1 MVTLMADGGVDL
13 LAVGPHPDDVEL
25 FCGGILIRMA
35 DLGHTTAVL
44 DLTEGERASNGDV
57 ATRRAEAAAAAKV
70 LGLSVRENLGLP
82 DTWLS
87 PWSGHDLEAPDRLA
101 RSQVVRVVEAIRRL
115 KPELVLIPWS
125 EARHPDHSAASEL
138 LTKALFFAHVARFET
153 PAALAPH
160 RVRRVLYYAQRHT
173 MSPTFVVD
181 TTEAAERKREAIACY
196 ASQVARPATP
206 TLVGAPGAL
215 DALDARDRYFGSMI
229 GVAHGEPLRVVEVLG
244 IDDPVEHFRRHDYPH
259 AFVIEGRR

>member
-1 MVTLMADGGVDL
+1 MVKDSSVDV

-70 LGLSVRENLGLP
+70 LGLASRENLRLP

-87 PWSGHDLEAPDRLA
+87 PWSGHDLEGPERLA
-101 RSQVVRVVEAIRRL
+101 RSQIVRVVEALRRL
-115 KPELVLIPWS
+115 RPELVLIPWT
-125 EARHPDHSAASEL
+125 EARHPDHAAAGEL
-138 LTKALFFAHVARFET
+138 LTKALFFANVARFET
-153 PAALAPH
+153 PADLAPH
-160 RVRRVLYYAQRHT
+160 RARRVLHYAQRHT
-173 MSPTFVVD
+173 FTPTFVVD

-196 ASQVARPATP
+196 ASQVRGTAVP
-206 TLVGAPGAL
+206 TLVGAPGAVE
-215 DALDARDRYFGSMI
+215 AIEARDRYYGSMI
-229 GVAHGEPLRVVEVLG
+229 GVAHGEPLRAIEVLG
-244 IDDPVEHFRRHDYPH
+244 IDDPVAHFRRHDYSH